1 VIDYSV
7 LYDNAGSTYTVLAA
21 NVQNLFYTATNVT
34 PGKTYKFKVQARNLF
49 GMSLDSNKVSI
60 LAAEKPAKPA
70 APTTVISGSNV
81 MIDWVAPND
90 NGSPI
95 ISYSITIK

>member
-1 VIDYSV
+1 
-7 LYDNAGSTYTVLAA
+7 
-21 NVQNLFYTATNVT
+21 
-34 PGKTYKFKVQARNLF
+34 
-49 GMSLDSNKVSI
+49 MSLDSNKVSI

-81 MIDWVAPND
+81 MIDWVAPNA

-95 ISYSITIK
+95 TSYLITIKQFDGVFTTELVGCNGASSTIVT

>member
-1 VIDYSV
+1 
-7 LYDNAGSTYTVLAA
+7 
-21 NVQNLFYTATNVT
+21 
-34 PGKTYKFKVQARNLF
+34 
-49 GMSLDSNKVSI
+49 MSLDSNKVSI

-81 MIDWVAPND
+81 MIDWVAPNA

-95 ISYSITIK
+95 TSYTITIKKLDGTYATEVVGCNGSLSTIVT